1 MKTNFIANT
10 QGLRDGIPIGLGYLA
25 VSFSLGIV
33 ARNVGLTAFEGF
45 LASLVTIA
53 SAGEYAAFT
62 LIGEAGSY
70 LSMALVIFVAN
81 CRYLLMSCAL
91 SQKLSPGERLPH
103 RVGVGAFVTD
113 EIFSAGI
120 SRFGYLNPY
129 YTYGLAT
136 VSVPPWAVGTSLGI
150 IAGNLLPEK
159 IVLALGVAL
168 YGMFIKATV
177 PAIKE
182 SKVIAGV
189 ILISYAV
196 SLAGELIPFTAAMS
210 AGVRI
215 AVFTIIIAAAAALL
229 FPVKEEEDHE

>member
-1 MKTNFIANT
+1 MKQNLLAYKN
-10 QGLRDGIPIGLGYLA
+10 GLRDGIPIGLGYLA

-33 ARNVGLTAFEGF
+33 AQNVGLTPFEGF

-91 SQKLSPGERLPH
+91 SQKLRPEEKLPH
-103 RVGVGAFVTD
+103 RIGVGAFVTD

-120 SRFGYLNPY
+120 SRLGYLNPF
-129 YTYGLAT
+129 YTYGLAS
-136 VSVPPWAVGTSLGI
+136 VSVLPWAVGTALGI

-177 PAIKE
+177 PAAKE
-182 SKVIAGV
+182 SKVLAAV
-189 ILISYAV
+189 ILV
-196 SLAGELIPFTAAMS
+196 SFLSSFACRFLPFMATMS
-210 AGVRI
+210 EGVRI
-215 AVFTIIIAAAAALL
+215 AVLTIILAAAAALL
-229 FPVKEEEDHE
+229 FPVKEDENHE